1 MKSIIRHQL
10 IILVF
15 TIISLFISGYRFG
28 DGDQNSHIP
37 FLLKEVDPHL
47 YPGDNF
53 VELRYYHYSFFW
65 NFFVPILRSN
75 LISIELLF
83 FIVYFFSLYVLYSS
97 FYELILICCDDRRAS
112 YAALTSF
119 LIPLFSFTIFP
130 THETYLVNR
139 VFVMP
144 FLIFSLVLYLKDHRM
159 AAFGLVGIMY
169 NLHVITASF
178 ALIMMGASLLSEW
191 KILGT
196 RKMLLTGL
204 SFLALALPVLAWK
217 FNVSPLDLSIN
228 SHWFSLISRGALG
241 HIFHLF
247 SFNPPTII
255 LSILGMANIFV
266 FLWTYRQRKRTGRIN
281 SLDRKLLFFILVIL
295 GVLVLSFITGEF
307 YAVTALVQL
316 QLSRIGVFVPI
327 LTYPYF
333 FAYVYKRMRVKAI
346 SAIDFGLILILMPT
360 SGSLGIPWLYY
371 LAASYSKTLLQKSI
385 LLVGI
390 LWGILEFFSV
400 SRSGEWKPGI
410 YTSIQNS
417 PWYEVQM
424 WARNNTKVDD
434 VFITPVDKW
443 AHYSPDFRL
452 GSQRSTVVTLGDLM
466 ELAFH
471 PRFIN
476 IWEERFEDVVPG
488 AIAEFRGNF
497 IENKALVKLR
507 YANNST
513 ERFMD
518 LAKKYH
524 ASYIVVEKPTMLE
537 ANLVYENGEYRVYQ
551 PDR

>member
-1 MKSIIRHQL
+1 MKSIISHQL

-15 TIISLFISGYRFG
+15 TVISLFISGYRFG

-37 FLLKEVDPHL
+37 FLLKEVDPRL

-53 VELRYYHYSFFW
+53 VELRQYHYSFFW
-65 NFFVPILRSN
+65 KPFVPILRSN
-75 LISIELLF
+75 LVSIELLF
-83 FIVYFFSLYVLYSS
+83 FVVYFSSLYLLHLSL
-97 FYELILICCDDRRAS
+97 YELILVFVGNRKIS
-112 YAALTSF
+112 YVGMIGF
-119 LIPLFSFTIFP
+119 LVPLFSFTIFP

-144 FLIFSLVLYLKDHRM
+144 FLVYSLVLSLKGHR
-159 AAFGLVGIMY
+159 FGALALVGLMY
-169 NLHVITASF
+169 NFHVITATF
-178 ALIMMGASLLSEW
+178 VLIMIVALLISEW

-196 RKMLLTGL
+196 RKIFVAGLT
-204 SFLALALPVLAWK
+204 FLVPAIPVLAWK
-217 FNVSPLDLSIN
+217 FNTSSLDLSIN
-228 SHWFSLISRGALG
+228 QHWFSLIARGALG

-255 LSILGMANIFV
+255 LFFLGSTNILA
-266 FLWTYRQRKRTGRIN
+266 FLWIYKQKMTAHYLTR
-281 SLDRKLLFFILVIL
+281 LDKQLSIFMAVIV
-295 GVLVLSFITGEF
+295 GVITIAVITAEF
-307 YAVTALVQL
+307 LPVTAFIQL

-333 FAYVYKRMRVKAI
+333 FAYVYEKMRTKDI
-346 SAIDFGLILILMPT
+346 SVINFGLTIMLMAI

-371 LAASYSKTLLQKSI
+371 LAVSYGKTLLQRAT
-385 LLVGI
+385 LLTGI
-390 LWGILEFFSV
+390 LWGILEV
-400 SRSGEWKPGI
+400 VLVARSGEWRPGI
-410 YTSIQNS
+410 YPLIQDS
-417 PWYEVQM
+417 PWYDVLLWAKSNTEV
-424 WARNNTKVDD
+424 ND

-471 PRFIN
+471 PRFVN

-497 IENKALVKLR
+497 IENKALIKLR

-518 LAKKYH
+518 LSKKYH
-524 ASYIVVEKPTMLE
+524 ASYVVVEKPTMLE